1 MDLSKRRL
9 IAAAGGLV
17 AVGATRG
24 ARALVSLPSRGGT
37 VIVGAAAEPMQLN
50 GGLTT
55 AGTTL
60 QVSVKVFDGLLS
72 YDLNSLPQPQ
82 LATAWQVSED
92 GLRIT
97 LRLRPG
103 VRWHDGQPFSSED
116 VAYSVLEVWKK
127 YHSRGRSTFANVEAV
142 ETPDPLT
149 AVLLLTKPA
158 PYILSALASTESQP
172 VPKHLYEG
180 TDPLSNPRNIAPIGT
195 GPFRFVS
202 WQRGSHVVLE
212 RNPDYWDQPR
222 PYLDRLIIRFLSDS
236 STMAAALETE
246 AIQVGSS
253 MAYTDITRLAGA
265 PHLSIVSLNTPFTAG
280 ISSFEFNLDRPL
292 FRDIRVRQAFAH
304 SIDREFL
311 VKNILLGFGSVADS
325 PIPASMGAFHAA
337 ALPVYEF
344 DLRKAEA
351 LLEQA
356 GFKRGADGDRLK
368 LHIDPYPSAFAQGT
382 AQVMRSNL
390 AQIGVR
396 LTMRN
401 TDAGE
406 FVNRVYTR
414 RDFDTIVYGATA
426 GPDPAIGVQRIYW
439 SKDFAPGVAFSNGAH
454 YANPEVDRLLEAAQ
468 TELDPGR
475 RRAFYARFQEIVQ
488 GDAVTLPLV
497 TTGLPV
503 VVNRKLHDAFV
514 TADSSNFSRA
524 WLSAG

>member
-1 MDLSKRRL
+1 
-9 IAAAGGLV
+9 
-17 AVGATRG
+17 
-24 ARALVSLPSRGGT
+24 
-37 VIVGAAAEPMQLN
+37 MQLN
-50 GGLTT
+50 GALTT

-60 QVSVKVFDGLLS
+60 NVSVKVFDGLLS
-72 YDLNSLPQPQ
+72 YDLNSAPQPQ
-82 LATAWQVSED
+82 LATAWRVSED

-97 LRLRPG
+97 LNLRSG

-116 VAYSVLEVWKK
+116 VAFSILEVWKK
-127 YHSRGRSTFANVEAV
+127 YHSRGRSTYANVVAV

-149 AVLLLTKPA
+149 AVLVLTKPA

-172 VPKHLYEG
+172 VPKHLYQG
-180 TDPLSNPRNIAPIGT
+180 ADPLSNPRNVTPIGT
-195 GPFRFVS
+195 GPFRFAS
-202 WQRGSHVVLE
+202 WQRGSHIVLE

-236 STMAAALETE
+236 STMAAALETQ
-246 AIQVGSS
+246 AIQIGAQL
-253 MAYTDITRLAGA
+253 AYTDIVRLARV
-265 PHLSIVSLNTPFTAG
+265 PHLSIVSLTTPFTAG

-311 VKNILLGFGSVADS
+311 VKNILLGFGAVADS
-325 PIPASMGAFHAA
+325 PIPTTMGAFHAA
-337 ALPVYEF
+337 GLPVYEF
-344 DLRKAEA
+344 DLKKAEA

-368 LHIDPYPSAFAQGT
+368 LYLDPYPSAFAQGA
-382 AQVMRSNL
+382 AQLIRSNL

-396 LTMRN
+396 LNMRN
-401 TDAGE
+401 ADAGE

-439 SKDFAPGVAFSNGAH
+439 SQDFAPGVAFSNGAH

-468 TELDPGR
+468 TELDPSR

-488 GDAVTLPLV
+488 ADAVTLPLV
-497 TTGLPV
+497 STGLPW
-503 VVNRKLHDAFV
+503 VVNRKLHDALV
-514 TADSSNFSRA
+514 TADTSNFSRA
-524 WLSAG
+524 WLSSG